1 MFLKRIRRFLRQNYG
16 YGPLIGLLLAIG
28 GVSAGYNGYPYWS
41 TFLIGVGTSV
51 IAAGLVT
58 LLSPSADEIYQQFLA
73 LGIRGLWPSR
83 RDVPP
88 RNWCEWLGQTSK
100 QCTLLG
106 VAHGEWRNDEKF
118 GPALINC
125 LRRKDVEVKIL
136 FLNPNS
142 GLAAARA
149 REEQRDTPATIRE
162 SIRLIWSIRNGLALN
177 LRQRLRLYVYDS
189 TPSSGA
195 TWVDDF
201 MIVTHYLAG
210 YPIDKSEGVVKTEIS
225 WAVREHRLLC
235 QRRLRTKT
243 LEISPESLCGGIVP
257 PTIDST

>member
-1 MFLKRIRRFLRQNYG
+1 MMFLKRIRRFLRQNYG

-41 TFLIGVGTSV
+41 TFLIGVGTPV

-210 YPIDKSEGVVKTEIS
+210 YPNRTSPAFRVEDLGPDSLFGIFKMNIERICEKESTIEIHE
-225 WAVREHRLLC
+225 RNIG
-235 QRRLRTKT
+235 QYT
-243 LEISPESLCGGIVP
+243 
-257 PTIDST
+257 

>member
-41 TFLIGVGTSV
+41 TFLIGVGTPV

-136 FLNPNS
+136 FLNPIVA
-142 GLAAARA
+142 LLR
-149 REEQRDTPATIRE
+149 RERVKNKEIHPPPSENLLDSFGVSEMGWR
-162 SIRLIWSIRNGLALN
+162 SI
-177 LRQRLRLYVYDS
+177 
-189 TPSSGA
+189 
-195 TWVDDF
+195 
-201 MIVTHYLAG
+201 
-210 YPIDKSEGVVKTEIS
+210 
-225 WAVREHRLLC
+225 
-235 QRRLRTKT
+235 
-243 LEISPESLCGGIVP
+243 
-257 PTIDST
+257 

>member
-41 TFLIGVGTSV
+41 TFLIGVGTPV

-88 RNWCEWLGQTSK
+88 RNWC
-100 QCTLLG
+100 
-106 VAHGEWRNDEKF
+106 EWRNDEKF

-210 YPIDKSEGVVKTEIS
+210 YPNRTSPAFRVEDLGPDSLFGIFKMNIERICEKESTIEIHE
-225 WAVREHRLLC
+225 RNIG
-235 QRRLRTKT
+235 QYT
-243 LEISPESLCGGIVP
+243 
-257 PTIDST
+257 